1 MEDALPDAD
10 GEDAFSASCADGSSL
25 GIDGVEG
32 LAVPSLNDAFAAEAI
47 FASDDD
53 AASAAAC
60 CACVSRDGA
69 GNPSVLIATA
79 FGAAALGP
87 DVAVASLADELAS
100 AQAETSNVIV
110 IVTST
115 APGKYRAYLPGLATR
130 RDRTS
135 NATVQSARQP
145 SPIDQEAIAST
156 SRRSVSDTRPSTIS
170 TP

>member
-1 MEDALPDAD
+1 
-10 GEDAFSASCADGSSL
+10 
-25 GIDGVEG
+25 
-32 LAVPSLNDAFAAEAI
+32 
-47 FASDDD
+47 
-53 AASAAAC
+53 
-60 CACVSRDGA
+60 
-69 GNPSVLIATA
+69 VLIATAFGAAA